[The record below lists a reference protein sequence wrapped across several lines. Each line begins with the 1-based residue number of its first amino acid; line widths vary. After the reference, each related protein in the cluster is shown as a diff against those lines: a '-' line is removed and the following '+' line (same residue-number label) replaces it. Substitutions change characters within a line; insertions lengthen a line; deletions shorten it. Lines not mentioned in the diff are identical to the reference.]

1 VSQQPKESRCLGL
14 IGGLGP
20 GATVFYYRELIS
32 AIERQG
38 RTPRLLVAHAD
49 VGRVYAYVTAKD
61 FDALA
66 RYLVAFVKE
75 MAAGG
80 AELTAIV
87 AATPHICAPQFTAI
101 SPLPLIDM
109 LDEVA
114 AVLRARGLKRIA
126 LLGTR
131 FTIETRMFG
140 RLGDVEI
147 VMPATGEIERIH
159 ELYTDVMAGR
169 VSNETIAELRK
180 LARKFVTQ
188 ERAQAVLIAGTD
200 LSPVLAA
207 GQLDLPTIDCARVHI
222 DAIARQMIS

>member
-1 VSQQPKESRCLGL
+1 VSQQAKESRCLGL

-20 GATVFYYRELIS
+20 RATVFYYRELIS

-38 RTPRLLVAHAD
+38 RIPRLLVAHAD

-66 RYLVAFVKE
+66 RYLVAFVKG

-80 AELTAIV
+80 AEFTAIV
-87 AATPHICAPQFTAI
+87 AATPHICAPQFIAI

-114 AVLRARGLKRIA
+114 AVLRAQNLKRVA

-147 VMPATGEIERIH
+147 VMPAASEIERIH
-159 ELYTDVMAGR
+159 GLYTDVMAGR
-169 VSNETIAELRK
+169 DSNETIAELRK
-180 LARKFVTQ
+180 LARTFVT
-188 ERAQAVLIAGTD
+188 RDGAQAVLIAGTD
-200 LSPVLAA
+200 LSPVLTAS
-207 GQLDLPTIDCARVHI
+207 QLDLPTIDCARVHI
-222 DAIARQMIS
+222 DAIARRMTS